1 MTSITISIIGLLVNL
16 FLAITKAILGFFLH
30 STALMAEALHSGM
43 DVISS
48 IVAFLGIK
56 SARKPEEKKYPYGH
70 YRKEPLAGFV
80 IVIFL
85 ALSGVWIL
93 YEGISRIILQ
103 GEVATFSYWAL
114 VLLALSTILNEITAR
129 LKFSQGGKDKN
140 LALIAD
146 AEHDRADVV
155 ASIGVLIGFFFIK
168 YFPLIDGFLAIIIGI
183 YILYESWH
191 LGKEIT
197 DSLVDKAD
205 LELEKK
211 LKRYF
216 KKQNIEFEELKTR
229 KVGAISFA
237 DIKLKL
243 NADLEVAKASQIIQD
258 LQKELLDKFEELA
271 QINIGLTSHKISSG
285 IIRPR
290 WGRRY
295 GFGKQ
300 GQKPTQIGP
309 PKKGKRIV
317 VPLEKNNLS
326 NHFGSAEYLLVDVAN
341 EKIKTKQKVKN
352 IYFQPDASHG
362 VKFLKTLQADEIWLK
377 DIGSEAKTNLAAQG
391 IKIKKIAQ
399 EIQLKDLRFK

>member
-16 FLAITKAILGFFLH
+16 FLAIAKAVLGFFLH
-30 STALMAEALHSGM
+30 SAALLAEALHSGM
-43 DVISS
+43 DTISS
-48 IVAFLGIK
+48 IIAFLGIK

-85 ALSGVWIL
+85 AISGVWIL
-93 YEGISRIILQ
+93 YEGISRVVLR
-103 GEVATFSYWAL
+103 GEAATFSYWAL

-129 LKFSQGGKDKN
+129 LKFRQGGKDKN

-191 LGKEIT
+191 LGREVT

-211 LKRYF
+211 LKKYF
-216 KKQNIEFEELKTR
+216 KKQNIEFEDLKTR

-243 NADLEVAKASQIIQD
+243 NANLEVSKASQVIQD
-258 LQKELLDKFEELA
+258 LQKELLDKFDELA

-285 IIRPR
+285 VTRPR
-290 WGRRY
+290 WGRKY
-295 GFGKQ
+295 GFGRQ
-300 GQKPTQIGP
+300 GQKPVQMGP
-309 PKKGKRIV
+309 SKKGKRIV
-317 VPLEKNNLS
+317 IPLEKGALS
-326 NHFGSAEYLLVDVAN
+326 QHFGSAEYLLVDIQN
-341 EKIKTKQKVKN
+341 KKIKNRQKVKN
-352 IYFQPDASHG
+352 IYFQPDVSHG

-377 DIGSEAKTNLAAQG
+377 DIGPEAETNLVAQG
-391 IKIKKIAQ
+391 IKIKKISQ
-399 EIQLKDLRFK
+399 EDQLKDLKFK